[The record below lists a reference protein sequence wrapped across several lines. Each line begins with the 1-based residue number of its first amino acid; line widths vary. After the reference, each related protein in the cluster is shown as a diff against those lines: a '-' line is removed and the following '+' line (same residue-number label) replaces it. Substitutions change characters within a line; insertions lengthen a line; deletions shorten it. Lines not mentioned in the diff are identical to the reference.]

1 MGGCVLAFPV
11 FWSQFEVLIVC
22 MVFDAICIVSIYLIS
37 LSYHIYV
44 CICFAFVCICQ
55 ALTLKSYRV
64 VSILNSCR

>member
-37 LSYHIYV
+37 LSYHMFAYV
-44 CICFAFVCICQ
+44 LHLFAFVK
-55 ALTLKSYRV
+55 L
-64 VSILNSCR
+64 